1 MADGENGFAMPD
13 SAYHVI
19 YNRVGNTW
27 DNGEMIFPL
36 LGGSERGVIKYLNS
50 DELATAL
57 MVGMDVD
64 HTGQSSRIPFS
75 MIIHIGDVLKD
86 YLNAWFLGEEWPE
99 TQILGLSE
107 GAVEISLTPNFAEN
121 LIMVD
126 ERYESDEIFKKLYT
140 QYYNEAIIKE
150 KNYEN
155 RK

>member
-1 MADGENGFAMPD
+1 MKGF
-13 SAYHVI
+13 
-19 YNRVGNTW
+19 
-27 DNGEMIFPL
+27 
-36 LGGSERGVIKYLNS
+36 
-50 DELATAL
+50 
-57 MVGMDVD
+57 
-64 HTGQSSRIPFS
+64 
-75 MIIHIGDVLKD
+75 
-86 YLNAWFLGEEWPE
+86 LNAWFLGEELPE

-150 KNYEN
+150 KDYEN